1 MANIERIRG
10 AMMHQPFRPFLVKLV
25 DGTVYTVQHPH
36 WISIPP
42 VRRPREVTFY
52 QVTKGTSDDYETHW
66 IDLGLILEV
75 IVPASPAAQPA
86 GPAKGD
92 GE

>member
-25 DGTVYTVQHPH
+25 DGTVYTVQHPD

-52 QVTKGTSDDYETHW
+52 QVTNSTSDDYETQW
-66 IDLGLILEV
+66 IDIGLILEV
-75 IVPASPAAQPA
+75 ILPASPSSEAAIPT
-86 GPAKGD
+86 KVS